1 MPMTVRLSPEIDA
14 DLKEIADDEQ
24 IPPAI
29 LARNWITSEIK
40 RRKTPK
46 RRETDDKGDTTDRA

>member
-1 MPMTVRLSPEIDA
+1 MPMTVRLSPEADA

-29 LARNWITSEIK
+29 LARNWITAEIK
-40 RRKTPK
+40 RRKAAK
-46 RRETDDKGDTTDRA
+46 QVEHDKGVDDERGG